1 MIRRPPRSTRT
12 DTLFPYTTLFRS
24 PPLPKQLDARLASD
38 FSGLLHEQKTELLM
52 AIYLDHSGNVARCV
66 SAIEGGKGK
75 AFLPIRT
82 IVQEALL
89 HGYDRFLLLH
99 NHPSGDPRP
108 SRTDLQATRLLCR
121 TARTL

>member
-1 MIRRPPRSTRT
+1 MFEYWFFL
-12 DTLFPYTTLFRS
+12 LFPFFFI
-24 PPLPKQLDARLASD
+24 K
-38 FSGLLHEQKTELLM
+38 QKTAYEMRISDWSSDVCSSDLWLM

>member
-1 MIRRPPRSTRT
+1 MRISDWSSGRV
-12 DTLFPYTTLFRS
+12 LFRS
-24 PPLPKQLDARLASD
+24 
-38 FSGLLHEQKTELLM
+38 
-52 AIYLDHSGNVARCV
+52 
-66 SAIEGGKGK
+66 
-75 AFLPIRT
+75 IRT

-121 TARTL
+121 TARTLELELIDHLILASSGCFSFRDAGLIRSEEHTSEHQSLMRISYAVFCLKKKKNNTIYKLS

>member
-1 MIRRPPRSTRT
+1 
-12 DTLFPYTTLFRS
+12 
-24 PPLPKQLDARLASD
+24 
-38 FSGLLHEQKTELLM
+38 M
-52 AIYLDHSGNVARCV
+52 AHGHLSVPEWQCCPFV

-121 TARTL
+121 TARTLELELIDHLILASSGCFSFRDAGDRKSTRLNSSH

>member
-1 MIRRPPRSTRT
+1 M
-12 DTLFPYTTLFRS
+12 
-24 PPLPKQLDARLASD
+24 
-38 FSGLLHEQKTELLM
+38 QKTELLM

-108 SRTDLQATRLLCR
+108 SRTDLQATRPPCR
-121 TARTL
+121 TARTLALELIDHLKIGRASCREKV